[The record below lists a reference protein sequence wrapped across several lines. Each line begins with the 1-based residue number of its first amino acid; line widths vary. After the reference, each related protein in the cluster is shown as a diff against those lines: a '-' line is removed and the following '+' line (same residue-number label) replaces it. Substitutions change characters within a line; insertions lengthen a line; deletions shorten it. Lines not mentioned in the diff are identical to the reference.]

1 MQAAKWA
8 VTCPPPTVL
17 FKSEML
23 VQTPQSYIL
32 PANPADGAG
41 CVTVRLADPAPA
53 RPVRLAPRPAVLVT
67 VAPDGFVECY
77 ASPGVRVA
85 VVERLAVEPA
95 DEALAEQYLETTLPA
110 WARDIYQPVDL
121 VATLAPRPATP
132 AEELDKVTELAVLR
146 GLRELGAERKGG
158 RHAG

>member
-1 MQAAKWA
+1 MSLPD
-8 VTCPPPTVL
+8 PPP
-17 FKSEML
+17 
-23 VQTPQSYIL
+23 P
-32 PANPADGAG
+32 
-41 CVTVRLADPAPA
+41 
-53 RPVRLAPRPAVLVT
+53 RPVHFAPRPAVLVS

-132 AEELDKVTELAVLR
+132 SDELDKVTELAVLR